1 MIEQKLS
8 NSVEVLNLPEVRISS
23 ASFTRIRDEDGR
35 FVLLVN
41 KNRAKKGDIILTP
54 IGGGIEAT
62 DEGLYELKR
71 VLEIDD
77 TTFEK
82 GSDLRFSMAGAKTNK
97 YREWFL
103 KRQGREVDSLREVSE
118 ELIDE
123 ESLLTSEDLSGIE
136 CNLIGYDKELEV
148 TTRTGQ
154 EGKKT
159 LRLLEIFEAKIK
171 TEALEKL
178 KRLSTQPN
186 PVIYFVTADEIQ
198 RGQTING
205 VKIGTVAKALL
216 KPKGTIE
223 AFH

>member
-1 MIEQKLS
+1 MIEQKLL
-8 NSVEVLNLPEVRISS
+8 NSIEVLNLTEVRISS

-35 FVLLVN
+35 FALLIN
-41 KNRAKKGDIILTP
+41 KNRANKGDIILTP

-62 DEGLYELKR
+62 DEGLNELKR

-82 GSDLRFSMAGAKTNK
+82 GRDLRFSMAGVKANQ
-97 YREWFL
+97 YRDWFL
-103 KRQGREVDSLREVSE
+103 KRQGREINPLREISE

-123 ESLLTSEDLSGIE
+123 EGLLASEDLSGIE
-136 CNLIGYDKELEV
+136 FSLVGYDKELEV

-171 TEALEKL
+171 AEAFEKL
-178 KRLSTQPN
+178 KHLSTQSN

-205 VKIGTVAKALL
+205 IKIGTVAKALL

-223 AFH
+223 AFQ